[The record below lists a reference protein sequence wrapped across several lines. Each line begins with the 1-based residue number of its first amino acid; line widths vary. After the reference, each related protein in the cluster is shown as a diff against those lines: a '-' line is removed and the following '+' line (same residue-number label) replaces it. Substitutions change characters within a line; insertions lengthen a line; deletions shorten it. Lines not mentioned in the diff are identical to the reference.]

1 MSADLV
7 PKLHTL
13 EEVYAPASQEQET
26 QRWNALQSKFSE
38 VYGRVADFIA
48 RAPGRVNLIGEHVDF
63 VGYSVFPAAIDK
75 DILMAAALIP
85 GKVGDLLQVTL
96 HNVSPRFATTVFACD
111 IHNPSSVQLTHEG
124 NTRWANYFKVALQ
137 GLQPHLPSEAL
148 SQGSGQLLVLV
159 DGSVPPESS
168 LSSSAAMTICSSI
181 VVLTALGAHDRVPRK
196 EMTEVAIE
204 SERLNEAFA
213 FVVSNTLVASD
224 KKVSGPVQYNLRV
237 VETRLAA
244 ALLAQALGVDA
255 DVPNLKP
262 SYRNTLRAVADAYF
276 ATQPKAWETLLQ
288 SQEIKTTHDTLG
300 NEASQLQAMLLLV
313 DKHIPRTGLT
323 REELENKLQLTSD
336 AFHEKFLS
344 AFPVRADQ
352 FFLHARA
359 THVYSEAQR
368 VLKFK
373 ALCDQAN
380 TAEQID
386 IQAIYAKLGSLMNES
401 HESLRINYDC
411 SCPELNAVVEI
422 ARKHGS
428 LGSRLTGA
436 GWGGCAVHLV
446 PFDHLPSILDALTRE
461 YYQAKFPNLD
471 KEQLAN
477 ALFAT
482 QPAQGACVYT
492 EN

>member
-1 MSADLV
+1 
-7 PKLHTL
+7 
-13 EEVYAPASQEQET
+13 
-26 QRWNALQSKFSE
+26 
-38 VYGRVADFIA
+38 
-48 RAPGRVNLIGEHVDF
+48 
-63 VGYSVFPAAIDK
+63 
-75 DILMAAALIP
+75 MAAAMIP
-85 GKVGDLLQVTL
+85 GKPGDSLQVTL
-96 HNVSPRFATTVFACD
+96 HNVAPRFATTVFTCD
-111 IHNPSSVQLTHEG
+111 INSPSSVQLTHEG
-124 NTRWANYFKVALQ
+124 DTRWANYFKVALQ
-137 GLQPHLPSEAL
+137 GLQPHLPPEAL
-148 SQGSGQLLVLV
+148 AQGSGHLLVLV

-168 LSSSAAMTICSSI
+168 LSSSAAMTTCSSI
-181 VVLTALGAHDRVPRK
+181 VVLTALGARDRIPRK

-204 SERLNEAFA
+204 SERLVGVNSGGMDQAVSVFGVRDHAIYVSFVPSLETQPVRLPGAQNEAFA
-213 FVVSNTLVASD
+213 FVVSNTLVVSD

-255 DVPNLKP
+255 DVPDLKP

-276 ATQPKAWETLLQ
+276 ATQPEAWNALLQDQDIKAVHETLG
-288 SQEIKTTHDTLG
+288 K
-300 NEASQLQAMLLLV
+300 EAAQLQAMLLLV
-313 DKHIPRTGLT
+313 DKHIPRTGIT

-344 AFPVRADQ
+344 AFPVHADQ

-373 ALCDQAN
+373 ALCDHAN
-380 TAEQID
+380 AAEQVNT
-386 IQAIYAKLGSLMNES
+386 QAIYAELGSLMNAS
-401 HESLRINYDC
+401 HESLRTNYDC
-411 SCPELNAVVEI
+411 SCPELNAIVEI

-446 PFDHLPSILDALTRE
+446 AFDQLPSVLDALTRE
-461 YYQAKFPNLD
+461 YYQAKCPELD
-471 KEQLAN
+471 KKQLAN

-492 EN
+492 EK